1 MRKECKTLKR
11 TTIPGETESLSI
23 KVDPRMKAALE
34 KAAREEFTSVSSILK
49 KAAAKYLEEVGI
61 NWKEAASS
69 KE

>member
-1 MRKECKTLKR
+1 MRKENETLQR

-49 KAAAKYLEEVGI
+49 KAAAMYLQQVGI
-61 NWKEAASS
+61 DWKEAASS
-69 KE
+69 KK